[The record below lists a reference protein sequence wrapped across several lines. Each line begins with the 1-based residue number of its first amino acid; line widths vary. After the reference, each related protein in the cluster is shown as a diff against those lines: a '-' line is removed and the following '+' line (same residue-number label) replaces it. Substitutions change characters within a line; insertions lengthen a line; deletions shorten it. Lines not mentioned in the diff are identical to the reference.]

1 MTLRARIEALEMRK
15 KASPDDENSPALRLI
30 REIAGAR
37 RMPAE
42 RLPDSDE
49 YMPHVMELIR
59 QLRRPSPRVHS
70 GPPK

>member
-30 REIAGAR
+30 REIAGAQ

-42 RLPDSDE
+42 QLPDSDE

-70 GPPK
+70 DPPK